1 MNRSIIHEIIK
12 RRDCMIKAK
21 RTPLDLMDDIYS
33 LAYWLTGSETK
44 ATELVNNTYLNV
56 DNKSSETEVFTIFR
70 SCYLESID
78 QDDASSLPET
88 PCFSKETPGI
98 ALFKQDADI
107 RLSVLL
113 SGISGLKHRTISRI
127 LGKPLT
133 TIRIWLSEGRKSLV
147 QGTRFGLW
155 CC

>member
-1 MNRSIIHEIIK
+1 
-12 RRDCMIKAK
+12 MIKTK